1 MIHDEKLRK
10 WSEISYQI
18 SFGTRWDFPWS
29 LVLPPQNPGWVVPAR
44 FWGFLQNS
52 WNSLPRILLFCS
64 RERGP
69 EKIAAGRT
77 ITHVAAAQGGHKG
90 WWVERNHMYIV
101 SIWPGGKKNAF
112 LSIYRWFLYTNQA
125 FPRTVEKIFPKLA
138 AQLLKSA
145 FFVGLRWVP
154 IYFQQILA
162 WPTSI
167 SVAWTNERVLF
178 QPCRSFQDSHLYFN
192 PLLTST

>member
-1 MIHDEKLRK
+1 MMRNWGNDQRYPIKSALGLDE
-10 WSEISYQI
+10 I
-18 SFGTRWDFPWS
+18 FPEAWCS
-29 LVLPPQNPGWVVPAR
+29 PEPWMSGFPAR
-44 FWGFLQNS
+44 FWGFLQTS
-52 WNSLPRILLFCS
+52 WDSVPRILLFCS

-101 SIWPGGKKNAF
+101 SIWPGRKKTAF

-125 FPRTVEKIFPKLA
+125 FPRTPKLA

-145 FFVGLRWVP
+145 FFVGLCWVP

-167 SVAWTNERVLF
+167 SVAWTNAR
-178 QPCRSFQDSHLYFN
+178 
-192 PLLTST
+192 

>member
-1 MIHDEKLRK
+1 MRFSLKLGAPSPEPWMSGSRQILGVSPKFLELSAANLTFLLQRK
-10 WSEISYQI
+10 GSRKNRSGGERSPTSLRPKGVTRAGEWS
-18 SFGTRWDFPWS
+18 GTICTLCQSD
-29 LVLPPQNPGWVVPAR
+29 LA
-44 FWGFLQNS
+44 
-52 WNSLPRILLFCS
+52 
-64 RERGP
+64 E
-69 EKIAAGRT
+69 
-77 ITHVAAAQGGHKG
+77 
-90 WWVERNHMYIV
+90 
-101 SIWPGGKKNAF
+101 KKNAF

-138 AQLLKSA
+138 TQLLKSA

-167 SVAWTNERVLF
+167 SVAWTNARYILF